1 MKDFRR
7 LYIQSK
13 DGDSQ
18 KLFALL
24 DKLREVRDSHFP
36 DMKERKSDREG
47 ELSFPCLIDDNQRAI
62 IFLGIRNEKLQD
74 INIISE
80 GVPSLS
86 MQQCNAIMEN
96 FLDSIIDLIDP
107 RNYEITLTPSQ
118 RDLAQELPEDVYKC
132 LISWE
137 EYCNKSDGGIAHFFD
152 RERWYDFLIIVF
164 RYQTQTGSRGS
175 VLSCEDLGKWLR
187 EDRSWEGEL
196 LSNYVDQL
204 ESEYVYGLELLK
216 RYVETQD

>member
-7 LYIQSK
+7 LYIRSK

-24 DKLREVRDSHFP
+24 DKLKEVRDSHFP
-36 DMKERKSDREG
+36 DMKERKSDKEG
-47 ELSFPCLIDDNQRAI
+47 KLSFPCLIDDNQRAI

-74 INIISE
+74 FNIIPE
-80 GVPSLS
+80 GVSSLS
-86 MQQCNAIMEN
+86 MQQCNAIMEK
-96 FLDSIIDLIDP
+96 FLDSIKDLIDP
-107 RNYEITLTPSQ
+107 RIYEITLTPSQ
-118 RDLAQELPEDVYKC
+118 RDLARELPEDAYKR

-137 EYCNKSDGGIAHFFD
+137 ESCNKSDGGIAHGFD
-152 RERWYDFLIIVF
+152 RERWFDFLIAVF
-164 RYQTQTGSRGS
+164 RYQIQTGSEVP
-175 VLSCEDLGKWLR
+175 VLSSEDLGKWLR
-187 EDRSWEGEL
+187 EDREGEL

-216 RYVETQD
+216 RYIETQD

>member
-18 KLFALL
+18 KLL
-24 DKLREVRDSHFP
+24 RDSHFP

-74 INIISE
+74 FNIISE

-86 MQQCNAIMEN
+86 MQQCNVFMEK
-96 FLDSIIDLIDP
+96 FVDSIRNLVDP

-118 RDLAQELPEDVYKC
+118 RDLAQEL

-164 RYQTQTGSRGS
+164 RYQTQTGSRGP

-187 EDRSWEGEL
+187 EDRSWKGEL
-196 LSNYVDQL
+196 LSDYVDQL